1 MINQKKIIWSL
12 FGNGIDI
19 AIGFGT
25 VMLIT
30 RLYSEETAGQWFV
43 FVAIF
48 SLLTN
53 LREGFIQNGLVKY
66 SVGTE
71 DAVRDRVYKTN
82 FLINLLAELIIS
94 TLVVGFFQLFRWYQL
109 DTLFLYYPLYSLPY
123 SIYRWIFVV
132 HRSQLRVEKSTLM
145 NVVFLTVLSSGAWL
159 MYAQQLAIYAMIFT
173 LGAASL
179 GAAITGFF
187 SFDAQSMFRS
197 SFDRQVFRQLVH
209 YGKHGILRELTG
221 TISTRINI
229 FLTAGLLS
237 YTQTAYLGVAQRY
250 VMLLLVPNTAFQALL
265 YPVLV
270 KIANSK
276 NLVQLKEEFENQ
288 VSKLLGLMVMVA
300 LGIIIA
306 SPVIIEVLHGP
317 SYQPAV
323 GLLVISLL
331 TVALFSPFGSAFG
344 SVVNALEKPNIN
356 SKIVMVNSAIN
367 ISLSY
372 LLIRTIGL
380 YGAVLA
386 PFITELFGFVWT
398 GILIRKNTNISYK
411 SCFERIPYHYGYWIK
426 KFKLTL
432 AR

>member
-12 FGNGIDI
+12 FGNGVDI

-71 DAVRDRVYKTN
+71 DTVRNRVYKTN
-82 FLINLLAELIIS
+82 FLVNLLAELTIS
-94 TLVVGFFQLFRWYQL
+94 AFVVGFFQIFRWYQL

-123 SIYRWIFVV
+123 SVYRWIFVV

-145 NVVFLTVLSSGAWL
+145 NVIFLVILSSGAWL
-159 MYAQQLAIYAMIFT
+159 MYTQQYTILAMIFT
-173 LGAASL
+173 LGTASL

-187 SFDAQSMFRS
+187 SLDARSVFRS
-197 SFDRQVFRQLVH
+197 SFDRQIFQQLVH

-276 NLVQLKEEFENQ
+276 NRPLLKEEFENQ
-288 VSKLLGLMVMVA
+288 VSKLLGLMIVVA
-300 LGIIIA
+300 LGIIVA

-317 SYQPAV
+317 SYQSAV
-323 GLLVISLL
+323 GLLIISLF

-386 PFITELFGFVWT
+386 PFITELFGFIWT
-398 GILIRKNTNISYK
+398 GIIIRKNANISYK
-411 SCFERIPYHYGYWIK
+411 SCFERIPHHYGYWIK

>member
-12 FGNGIDI
+12 FGNGVDI

-53 LREGFIQNGLVKY
+53 IREGFIQNGLVKY

-71 DAVRDRVYKTN
+71 ETVRNRVYKTN
-82 FLINLLAELIIS
+82 FLINLLAEVIIS
-94 TLVVGFFQLFRWYQL
+94 ALVVSLFQIFRWYQL

-145 NVVFLTVLSSGAWL
+145 NVIFLIILSSGAWL
-159 MYAQQLAIYAMIFT
+159 MYTQQLAILTMIFT

-179 GAAITGFF
+179 GAAVAGFF
-187 SFDAQSMFRS
+187 SFEARSMFRS
-197 SFDRQVFRQLVH
+197 SFDRQVFWRLMH

-237 YTQTAYLGVAQRY
+237 YTQTAYLGVSQRY

-270 KIANSK
+270 KIANGK
-276 NLVQLKEEFENQ
+276 NLKLLKEEFESQ
-288 VSKLLGLMVMVA
+288 VSKLLGLMMIVA
-300 LGIIIA
+300 LGIILA

-317 SYQPAV
+317 SYEPAV
-323 GLLVISLL
+323 GLLIISLI

-372 LLIRTIGL
+372 LLIRTVGL

-386 PFITELFGFVWT
+386 PFFTELFGFVWT
-398 GILIRKNTNISYK
+398 GILIRKNTNISYRN
-411 SCFERIPYHYGYWIK
+411 CFERIPYHYGYWIK